1 MSVIERLIDQQA
13 ANILKAGYG
22 MKDWDPYRQA
32 AHNLIVQTVKECLS
46 HIQPMSDSG
55 DIDDVALEQSRAN
68 ILSHFGLSEHDIE

>member
-13 ANILKAGYG
+13 ADILKAGYG

-46 HIQPMSDSG
+46 HIEPVPGSG
-55 DIDDVALEQSRAN
+55 DIDDAALAIARAN
-68 ILSHFGLSEHDIE
+68 VLDHFGLSEHDIE